1 MEPRMQGSIYSV
13 FMNALFSVSKAGIQ
27 GTSESFTPR
36 IDKRM
41 NWLFYSAGAL
51 IPNRIHLRVKRKSGP
66 ILERRLAILSTG
78 ERKLGFLRTKVRREG
93 DLILKEYSLRNDISI
108 VSPFSRLPFSLPGRF
123 SPLSRSLKVILWGH
137 PCFLILFHSSG
148 VYSAGQLCLRR

>member
-1 MEPRMQGSIYSV
+1 MQGSIYSV

-51 IPNRIHLRVKRKSGP
+51 IPNRIHLRVKRKSGSNTKT
-66 ILERRLAILSTG
+66 LERRLAILSTG
-78 ERKLGFLRTKVRREG
+78 ERKL
-93 DLILKEYSLRNDISI
+93 
-108 VSPFSRLPFSLPGRF
+108 
-123 SPLSRSLKVILWGH
+123 
-137 PCFLILFHSSG
+137 
-148 VYSAGQLCLRR
+148 